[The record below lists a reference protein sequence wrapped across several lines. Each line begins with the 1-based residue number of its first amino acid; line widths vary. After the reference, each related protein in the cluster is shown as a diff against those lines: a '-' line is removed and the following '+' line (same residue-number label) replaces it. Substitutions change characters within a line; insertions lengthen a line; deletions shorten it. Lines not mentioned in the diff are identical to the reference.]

1 MAKTVTIGIATRE
14 EINARFVRAMTTGKR
29 AAPFIGFADE
39 RALWSTL
46 TPLRWDILK
55 EMTGAGPLALR
66 EIARRVGRD
75 VRGVH
80 TDVHAL
86 LAVGLIERD
95 EAGFRFPYD
104 GAPLNSLRSDT
115 AAGLLVWR
123 LSARRD
129 RGAENQTVAGPTAC
143 RQPTCHGIAG
153 DAWRSSVALSAR
165 NEAAATGPKQMSA
178 ARLSG
183 PNVRYAVGPSRV
195 LGDDACPLRQ

>member
-46 TPLRWDILK
+46 TPLRWEILK
-55 EMTGAGPLALR
+55 EMMGAGPLALR

-95 EAGFRFPYD
+95 EAGFHFPYD
-104 GAPLNSLRSDT
+104 GVHVDFMLK
-115 AAGLLVWR
+115 AA
-123 LSARRD
+123 
-129 RGAENQTVAGPTAC
+129 
-143 RQPTCHGIAG
+143 
-153 DAWRSSVALSAR
+153 
-165 NEAAATGPKQMSA
+165 
-178 ARLSG
+178 
-183 PNVRYAVGPSRV
+183 
-195 LGDDACPLRQ
+195 